1 MRTRNFKE
9 KFMPLMLAPPN
20 RAVKIVKIVADEKTK
35 KHLQNLGI
43 TIGAEITVFSSQS
56 GSVICM
62 VKSGKLALDRAVASH
77 IFVA

>member
-1 MRTRNFKE
+1 
-9 KFMPLMLAPPN
+9 MLAPQN
-20 RAVKIVKIVADEKTK
+20 QAVKIVKIVADDKTK

-43 TIGAEITVFSSQS
+43 TIGAQITVFSSTG

-62 VKSGKLALDRAVASH
+62 VKSGKLALDRMVASH

>member
-1 MRTRNFKE
+1 
-9 KFMPLMLAPPN
+9 MPLMLAPQN
-20 RAVKIVKIVADEKTK
+20 QAVKIVKVIADDKTK

-43 TIGAEITVFSSQS
+43 TIGAEITVFSSQG

>member
-1 MRTRNFKE
+1 
-9 KFMPLMLAPPN
+9 MPLMLAPVN
-20 RAVKIVKIVADEKTK
+20 QAVKIVKVIADDKTK

-43 TIGAEITVFSSQS
+43 TIGAEITVFSSQG

>member
-1 MRTRNFKE
+1 
-9 KFMPLMLAPPN
+9 MPLMLAPKN
-20 RAVKIVKIVADEKTK
+20 QSVKIVKIVADEQTK

-43 TIGAEITVFSSQS
+43 LVGAEITVFSASA

-62 VKSGKLALDRAVASH
+62 VKNGKLALDRAVASH